1 MRLIGLTSTLVLIGA
16 LPVLADEL
24 PSRKAGL
31 WQLEMNIGGRIA
43 QTIQQCIDAATDQ
56 MMQAGAGPV
65 PRADCSKRDI
75 QKSGNA
81 ITIDTACT
89 VNGKPSTTHSVI
101 TGSFDSAYTMTST
114 TQSDSAPGGKMTI
127 TIAAKWLSACAADQK
142 PGDMIMSNGTKTNIL
157 NMQKGAVP
165 PAAPV
170 RPPPR

>member
-1 MRLIGLTSTLVLIGA
+1 MRLIGLTSMLVLIGA
-16 LPVLADEL
+16 LPLLADEL
-24 PSRKAGL
+24 PTRKAGL

-43 QTIQQCIDAATDQ
+43 QTMQQCIDAATDQ

-65 PRADCSKRDI
+65 PRADCSKRDV
-75 QKSGNA
+75 QKSGTT

-114 TQSDSAPGGKMTI
+114 SQSDTAPGGKMTI

-142 PGDMIMSNGTKTNIL
+142 PGDMIMSNGMKTNIL
-157 NMQKGAVP
+157 NMQKGGLSP
-165 PAAPV
+165 G
-170 RPPPR
+170 RPPPPPR

>member
-43 QTIQQCIDAATDQ
+43 QTMQQCIDAATDQ

-65 PRADCSKRDI
+65 PRADCSKRDV
-75 QKSGNA
+75 QKSGNT

-101 TGSFDSAYTMTST
+101 TGSFDSRLYDDVDLAKRHGAGRQDDHHDRRQM
-114 TQSDSAPGGKMTI
+114 AERLRGGSE
-127 TIAAKWLSACAADQK
+127 ARRHDHVERHEDQH
-142 PGDMIMSNGTKTNIL
+142 PEYAEGRR
-157 NMQKGAVP
+157 
-165 PAAPV
+165 PAGRPV

>member
-1 MRLIGLTSTLVLIGA
+1 MRLIGLASALVLIGA

-24 PSRKAGL
+24 PARKAGL

-43 QTIQQCIDAATDQ
+43 QTMQQCIDAATDQ

-65 PRADCSKRDI
+65 PRADCSKRDV
-75 QKSGNA
+75 QKSGNT

-114 TQSDSAPGGKMTI
+114 SQSDTATGGKMTV

-142 PGDMIMSNGTKTNIL
+142 PGDMIMSNGMKTNIL
-157 NMQKGAVP
+157 NMQKGAVLP
-165 PAAPV
+165 RV
-170 RPPPR
+170 PPPR